1 VPHQV
6 LEYLGVVV
14 NSLRLS
20 FFLPPEKVKTIVKR
34 CNDIISDKSG
44 CLKLGDLAK
53 VMGNFSW
60 AIPSVPFAQGHFRT
74 VQNFF
79 LSYAHEDFIKI
90 VCLSKPAKDDL
101 IWWASHLE
109 QRNGKPFFPDNPNL
123 IFFSDAS
130 LSG

>member
-1 VPHQV
+1 M
-6 LEYLGVVV
+6 VV
-14 NSLRLS
+14 NSLCLS
-20 FFLPPEKVKTIVKR
+20 FFLPPEKVKTIKIR

-44 CLKLGDLAK
+44 CVKLRDLAK

-60 AIPSVPFAQGHFRT
+60 AIPSVPFAQGHFRK
-74 VQNFF
+74 VQNLF
-79 LSYAHEDFIKI
+79 LSYTHEDLNKM